1 MHLFNKTAIE
11 QENFQRH
18 LAKLEQI
25 TEQLSFLSVEDLSMV
40 RNLKESFQLKIDD
53 FFQEN
58 RKLNIGI
65 IGQVKAGKSSFLNTM
80 IFDGKDVLPRASTP
94 KTATLTKIEY
104 AEENS
109 IEIFYYSHEEWQQ
122 IQERAKS
129 QSELDE
135 YRVAREIVKLAQQQQ
150 IDVQSYLEKGSEVV
164 TFASETELMSQ
175 LNEYVGENGRLTALV
190 KHVTLK
196 INNPHLQEISIVDTP
211 GLNDPIASRTDKTK
225 QFMEVCDVVFFL
237 SRASNF
243 LDQTDMDLLTSQLPQ
258 KGVKRLVLIASRYDE
273 GLQDTIYDFDSLEE
287 ADEDTKK
294 RLRRVA
300 NKNINAFI
308 ERLEQR
314 NASDVLKVVIKE
326 CASPIFV
333 SSMAHNM
340 SSKDEHQF
348 AKDEQIIFE
357 NLNEHDDLTL
367 EMLHYIGNI
376 RDVQQV
382 FTEVIKQKEVTLLE
396 KSKSFLPLAEQQLQL
411 ELNNLL
417 TLQKRRLT
425 MLVEHDQESISKQ
438 KQEIKTQILNIQ
450 SATKN
455 IFTDLFTKL
464 EASKTQ
470 GSMALRQASK
480 DYSNVT
486 ERTGIET
493 ETRSRTVS
501 TSKWYNPFSWG
512 SSSTEYYTVETR
524 YYYLDVSDAL
534 ENLRNFGVDAVNMV
548 EQAFLDAVSF
558 HELKRKLLTT
568 VIENFDTGSEFYEPA
583 YFKLLTEKT
592 IQAIEIPVFKMDISQ
607 YLSTLG
613 SSFSGEV
620 RDASSK
626 VEMKNKLASYVGE
639 ILEEISN
646 RFTDEVKAFKEK
658 LLFIEDNFTS
668 ELLKNI
674 TDEYEIVLTQF
685 ENKETEIKKLRD
697 GIQKIEHLIHLSNV
711 ESVI

>member
-11 QENFQRH
+11 QKNFQQH
-18 LAKLEQI
+18 LKNIDQLV
-25 TEQLSFLSVEDLSMV
+25 EQLSFLSLEDISTL
-40 RNLKESFQLKIDD
+40 RNLKDSFQLKIDD
-53 FFQEN
+53 FYQEN

-104 AEENS
+104 ADNNS
-109 IEIFYYSHEEWQQ
+109 IEIFYYSKEEWLL

-129 QSELDE
+129 QSELEE
-135 YRVAREIVKLAQQQQ
+135 YRVAREIVQLAELQQ
-150 IDVQSYLEKGSEVV
+150 IDVQSYLAKGSEVV
-164 TFASETELMSQ
+164 SFASEIELMSQ

-196 INNPHLQEISIVDTP
+196 INNPRLQEISIVDTP

-300 NKNINAFI
+300 TKNINTFI

-314 NASDVLKVVIKE
+314 NASNVLKAVIKE
-326 CASPIFV
+326 CTSPIFV

-340 SSKDEHQF
+340 SGKDEGSF

-357 NLNEHDDLTL
+357 NLNEHDDLSM
-367 EMLHYIGNI
+367 EMLHYLGNI
-376 RDVQQV
+376 GDVQKV
-382 FTEVIKQKEVTLLE
+382 FTEVITQKETTLLE
-396 KSKSFLPLAEQQLQL
+396 KSKSFLPLAEQQLQMEL
-411 ELNNLL
+411 ENIL

-425 MLVEHDQESISKQ
+425 MLVENDQESISKQ
-438 KQEIKTQILNIQ
+438 KQEIKKQILNIQ
-450 SATKN
+450 SATKS

-464 EASKTQ
+464 EASKTE
-470 GSMALRQASK
+470 GNMTLRQASK
-480 DYSNVT
+480 DYSNVA

-501 TSKWYNPFSWG
+501 TSKWYNPLSWG

-534 ENLRNFGVDAVNMV
+534 ENLRHFGVDAVNMV
-548 EQAFLDAVSF
+548 EQTFLDAVSF

-592 IQAIEIPVFKMDISQ
+592 MQAIEIPTFKIDISQ
-607 YLSTLG
+607 YLSTLAD
-613 SSFSGEV
+613 SFSGEV

-626 VEMKNKLASYVGE
+626 AEMKNKLASNVGE
-639 ILEEISN
+639 ILEEISI
-646 RFTDEVKAFKEK
+646 RFTEEVKSFKEN
-658 LLFIEDNFTS
+658 LVFVEENFTNR
-668 ELLKNI
+668 LLKNI
-674 TDEYEIVLTQF
+674 TDEYEVVLTQF
-685 ENKETEIKKLRD
+685 ENKEIEINKLRE
-697 GIQKIEHLIHLSNV
+697 GIQKIEFLMN
-711 ESVI
+711 